1 MTSDPFSLDD
11 EPLPPPGPS
20 SAPDAAAAFAG
31 GEPPWLAGLNPEQ
44 REAVTTTEGPV
55 LVLSGAGTGKTR
67 VLTTR
72 LAHIL
77 GLRLAQPWQCLAVT
91 FTNRAAREMRD
102 RLGAMIG
109 PMADSVW
116 LGTFHA
122 LCVRILR
129 RHAEAV
135 GLKSGFTILDTDDQM
150 RLLKQL
156 MEAAAFDTK
165 KFPAQMVM
173 GIIQRWKD
181 RALTPETVPAD
192 EARAGGGQKTV
203 QLYTDYQARLRE
215 LNACDFGDLLLLCVG
230 LFQSHPEIL
239 AEYQDRFRYILVD
252 EYQDTNVAQY
262 LWLRLLARKHKNI
275 CCVGDDDQCFVAGT
289 RVTMADGT
297 LRPIEDVAAG
307 DAVLS
312 CYGSGD
318 YRASEVLRVH
328 RKHWQGEGVRI
339 ITTGGRELVSTPEH
353 MHFAGYRLGS
363 TPQTFFTYLMFRRG
377 MGFRLGTSQVYTRS
391 QAKAVVG
398 FRQRL
403 LQEHGDALW
412 IIGTHDREGEARLNE
427 YILSLRYA
435 IPTLPFVARRGGS
448 INGLV
453 HDQGAL
459 DSLFKTFDTEAA
471 AMRLLADLGL
481 SADYPHHRARSRNSK
496 RRNIVVTLCGDR
508 RGASPLHRISIVG
521 NDAEGRERVAAAGFS
536 VRTARAGSASWRV
549 ETANADLGVVMDQ
562 ARRLAGCFEDANII
576 TMARLGRNEDGE
588 ASNSLPMIPAA
599 SVRPGMVMATADG
612 SYDVVKTVERISLR
626 TTVHDLDVARTHNFV
641 AEGIVTHNSI
651 YSWRG
656 AEVGNIL
663 KFDQD
668 FPGARIVR
676 LERNYRSTPTILR
689 AASHL
694 IRHNQGRLGKELR
707 APGAAEDGA
716 KVHVRGVW
724 SQDDEARWLV
734 EEVEALQRAGSKLG
748 AMAILVRAG
757 FQTRE
762 FEERLITTGIPY
774 RVIGGPRFY
783 ERMEIRDALAYLRL
797 LVSPDDDLAF
807 ERVVNKPKRGLG
819 EATIQMLHVSARAL
833 GKALYPTA
841 AELVQTDE
849 LKPKARAALRDF
861 IDGMERWKA
870 LIGHMD
876 LPELVRTVVEESGYA
891 EMWRRDKSP
900 EAPGRLE
907 NLEELYGAVAEYE
920 TLLQFLEHISLVME
934 NEAKTADDPGITL
947 MTLHAAKGLE
957 FDVVFLP
964 GWEEEIFPSKRSL
977 EENGQAALE
986 EERRLAYVGLTR
998 ARQRVYIS
1006 FAASRRIYNQW
1017 VNTVPSRFIDELPP
1031 ECVERQ
1037 SESGLYGAGFAE
1049 SGGAWGS
1056 SWDDGWAGR
1065 RKSSKVIPGDGL
1077 SWNVKEREASGSFGV
1092 GDRVFHQKF
1101 GYGTITAIEDDKL
1114 AVQFDKAGLK
1124 KVLAGFVEAG

>member
-20 SAPDAAAAFAG
+20 SVPSATTAFAG

-77 GLRLAQPWQCLAVT
+77 GLRMAQPWQCLAVT
-91 FTNRAAREMRD
+91 FTNRAAKEMRE
-102 RLGAMIG
+102 RLGQMIG
-109 PMADSVW
+109 PMSDSVW

-156 MEAAAFDTK
+156 MEAASFDPK
-165 KFPAQMVM
+165 KQPAQMLM

-181 RALTPETVPAD
+181 RCHTPDKVPQD
-192 EARAGGGQKTV
+192 EARAAGGHEVV
-203 QLYTDYQARLRE
+203 QLYADYQARLRE
-215 LNACDFGDLLLLCVG
+215 LNACDFGDLLLLCVEM
-230 LFQSHPEIL
+230 FKTHHDIL
-239 AEYQDRFRYILVD
+239 QEYQERFRYILVD

-262 LWLRLLARKHKNI
+262 QWLRLLARRHKNI
-275 CCVGDDDQCFVAGT
+275 CCVGDDDQ
-289 RVTMADGT
+289 
-297 LRPIEDVAAG
+297 
-307 DAVLS
+307 
-312 CYGSGD
+312 
-318 YRASEVLRVH
+318 
-328 RKHWQGEGVRI
+328 
-339 ITTGGRELVSTPEH
+339 
-353 MHFAGYRLGS
+353 
-363 TPQTFFTYLMFRRG
+363 
-377 MGFRLGTSQVYTRS
+377 
-391 QAKAVVG
+391 
-398 FRQRL
+398 
-403 LQEHGDALW
+403 
-412 IIGTHDREGEARLNE
+412 
-427 YILSLRYA
+427 
-435 IPTLPFVARRGGS
+435 
-448 INGLV
+448 
-453 HDQGAL
+453 
-459 DSLFKTFDTEAA
+459 
-471 AMRLLADLGL
+471 
-481 SADYPHHRARSRNSK
+481 
-496 RRNIVVTLCGDR
+496 
-508 RGASPLHRISIVG
+508 
-521 NDAEGRERVAAAGFS
+521 
-536 VRTARAGSASWRV
+536 
-549 ETANADLGVVMDQ
+549 
-562 ARRLAGCFEDANII
+562 
-576 TMARLGRNEDGE
+576 
-588 ASNSLPMIPAA
+588 
-599 SVRPGMVMATADG
+599 
-612 SYDVVKTVERISLR
+612 
-626 TTVHDLDVARTHNFV
+626 
-641 AEGIVTHNSI
+641 SI

-668 FPGARIVR
+668 FPGAKVVR
-676 LERNYRSTPTILR
+676 LERNYRSTPTILK
-689 AASHL
+689 AASGL
-694 IRHNQGRLGKELR
+694 IRNNQGRLGKELR
-707 APGAAEDGA
+707 APGVAEEGA
-716 KVHVRGVW
+716 KIHVRGVW

-734 EEVEALQRAGSKLG
+734 EEVEALQRAGGALS

-797 LVSPDDDLAF
+797 LISADDDLAF

-819 EATIQMLHVSARAL
+819 EATIQTLHVSARAL
-833 GKALYPTA
+833 GKPLYPTA
-841 AELVQTDE
+841 ADLVQTDE

-861 IDGMERWKA
+861 VEGMERWKA
-870 LIGHMD
+870 LVDHMD
-876 LPELVRTVVEESGYA
+876 LPELVRTVIEESGYA

-907 NLEELYGAVAEYE
+907 NLEELYGAVGEYE
-920 TLLQFLEHISLVME
+920 TLVQFLEHISLVME
-934 NEAKTADDPGITL
+934 NEAKSAEDPGVTL

-964 GWEEEIFPSKRSL
+964 GWEEEIFPHKRAL
-977 EENGQAALE
+977 EEGGMDALE

-998 ARQRVYIS
+998 ARRKVYIS

-1031 ECVERQ
+1031 DCVEQQ

-1049 SGGAWGS
+1049 SGGAWGAT
-1056 SWDDGWAGR
+1056 WDDGWSGR
-1065 RKSSKVIPGDGL
+1065 RKSSKVIAGDGT
-1077 SWNVKEREASGSFGV
+1077 SWNVKPREAGGAFDI

-1101 GYGTITAIEDDKL
+1101 GYGTITGVEEDKL
-1114 AVQFDKAGLK
+1114 AVQFEKAGLK
-1124 KVLAGFVEAG
+1124 KVLAGFVEAA

>member
-1 MTSDPFSLDD
+1 MSSDPFSLDD
-11 EPLPPPGPS
+11 EPLAPPGPS
-20 SAPDAAAAFAG
+20 AAPSGAPSAAHAAAAAAR
-31 GEPPWLAGLNPEQ
+31 EDALVSGLNPEQ

-72 LAHIL
+72 LAYIL
-77 GLRLAQPWQCLAVT
+77 NKPLAQPWQCLAVT
-91 FTNRAAREMRD
+91 FTNRAAREMRE
-102 RLGAMIG
+102 RLAAMIG
-109 PMADSVW
+109 PQAEAVW
-116 LGTFHA
+116 LGTFHS
-122 LCVRILR
+122 LCVRMLR
-129 RHAEAV
+129 RHPEAV
-135 GLKSGFTILDTDDQM
+135 GLRSGFTILDTDDQM

-156 MEAAAFDTK
+156 MEQASFDPK
-165 KFPAQMVM
+165 KQPAQMLM

-181 RALTPETVPAD
+181 RAYLPDKIPQD
-192 EARAGGGQKTV
+192 EARAGGGSKVV

-215 LNACDFGDLLLLCVG
+215 LNACDFGDLLLLCVVM
-230 LFQSHPEIL
+230 FQTHPEIL

-262 LWLRLLARKHKNI
+262 LWLRLLARKYKNI
-275 CCVGDDDQCFVAGT
+275 CCVGDDDQ
-289 RVTMADGT
+289 
-297 LRPIEDVAAG
+297 
-307 DAVLS
+307 
-312 CYGSGD
+312 
-318 YRASEVLRVH
+318 
-328 RKHWQGEGVRI
+328 
-339 ITTGGRELVSTPEH
+339 
-353 MHFAGYRLGS
+353 
-363 TPQTFFTYLMFRRG
+363 
-377 MGFRLGTSQVYTRS
+377 
-391 QAKAVVG
+391 
-398 FRQRL
+398 
-403 LQEHGDALW
+403 
-412 IIGTHDREGEARLNE
+412 
-427 YILSLRYA
+427 
-435 IPTLPFVARRGGS
+435 
-448 INGLV
+448 
-453 HDQGAL
+453 
-459 DSLFKTFDTEAA
+459 
-471 AMRLLADLGL
+471 
-481 SADYPHHRARSRNSK
+481 
-496 RRNIVVTLCGDR
+496 
-508 RGASPLHRISIVG
+508 
-521 NDAEGRERVAAAGFS
+521 
-536 VRTARAGSASWRV
+536 
-549 ETANADLGVVMDQ
+549 
-562 ARRLAGCFEDANII
+562 
-576 TMARLGRNEDGE
+576 
-588 ASNSLPMIPAA
+588 
-599 SVRPGMVMATADG
+599 
-612 SYDVVKTVERISLR
+612 
-626 TTVHDLDVARTHNFV
+626 
-641 AEGIVTHNSI
+641 SI

-668 FPGARIVR
+668 FPGAKIVR

-694 IRHNQGRLGKELR
+694 IRNNQGRLGKELR
-707 APGAAEDGA
+707 APGVAEEGA
-716 KVHVRGVW
+716 KIHVRGVW

-734 EEVEALQRAGSKLG
+734 EEIEALQRAGENLN

-762 FEERLITTGIPY
+762 FEERLITTGINY

-833 GKALYPTA
+833 GKPLYATA

-861 IDGMERWKA
+861 VEGMERWKA
-870 LIGHMD
+870 LVDHMD

-891 EMWRRDKSP
+891 EMWRRDKTP

-907 NLEELYGAVAEYE
+907 NLEELYGAVGEYE
-920 TLLQFLEHISLVME
+920 TLVQFLEHISLVME
-934 NEAKTADDPGITL
+934 NEAKSAEEPGVTL

-998 ARQRVYIS
+998 ARKRVYIS

-1017 VNTVPSRFIDELPP
+1017 VNTVPSRFVDELPP
-1031 ECVERQ
+1031 DCVEQQ

-1056 SWDDGWAGR
+1056 TWDDGWGGR
-1065 RKSSKVIPGDGL
+1065 RKSSKVIPGDGT
-1077 SWNVKEREASGSFGV
+1077 SWNVKAREATSGFGL
-1092 GDRVFHQKF
+1092 GERVFHQKF
-1101 GYGTITAIEDDKL
+1101 GYGTITAVEDDKL

-1124 KVLAGFVEAG
+1124 KVLAGFVEAA